1 MPRLHHAVYTMKE
14 RQISINLQQ
23 ITSAAAQAN
32 IGTVFTKVSIVGIH
46 EKLRAMFASVQKWLA
61 LQSII
66 GKALCCGSNNSLR
79 PDASTIPNAKEN
91 RVPSTEHV
99 PVENRLI
106 AALPRKDRQHLLSG
120 CEQVELAFGNI
131 LCEPGDAIRHVY
143 FPADCF
149 IALMNPI
156 NGHSSLEVALIGSE
170 GMYGIPLM
178 LGVNVSPLH
187 AVVQGSGTAW
197 RMDDERF
204 HSELERSV
212 ALQQELNRYLYVLL
226 SQLAQTA
233 ACTRFHVVEERLA
246 RWLLMIRDRAHSEE
260 FHITHELLA
269 QVLGVRRVGVTKAAG
284 SLQKKKLISYT
295 RGDVKIHDIEGLE
308 AASCRCYRAD
318 METYDRILHPGASP
332 A

>member
-1 MPRLHHAVYTMKE
+1 
-14 RQISINLQQ
+14 
-23 ITSAAAQAN
+23 
-32 IGTVFTKVSIVGIH
+32 
-46 EKLRAMFASVQKWLA
+46 MFASVQKWQT
-61 LQSII
+61 LQLMIASTLRCGSDDCLRADASII
-66 GKALCCGSNNSLR
+66 LY
-79 PDASTIPNAKEN
+79 IKEN

-131 LCEPGDAIRHVY
+131 LCEPGETIRHVY
-143 FPADCF
+143 FPTDCF
-149 IALMNPI
+149 IALMTPI
-156 NGHSSLEVALIGSE
+156 DGHSSLEVALIGSE

-187 AVVQGSGTAW
+187 AVVQGPGTAW

-212 ALQQELNRYLYVLL
+212 ALQQELNRYVYVLI

-318 METYDRILHPGASP
+318 METYNRILHLEPRRI
-332 A
+332 